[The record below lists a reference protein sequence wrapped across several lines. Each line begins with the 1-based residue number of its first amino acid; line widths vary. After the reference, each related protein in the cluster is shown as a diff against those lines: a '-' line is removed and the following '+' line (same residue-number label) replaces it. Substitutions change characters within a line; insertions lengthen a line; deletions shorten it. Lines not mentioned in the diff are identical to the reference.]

1 METENSS
8 SVISFG
14 AKFLYQKAFALTT
27 FSQPETE
34 FKQVLGGAN
43 VGGIIDLLTKFDTHN
58 MLFYCDAD
66 YCNGMHCHAK

>member
-1 METENSS
+1 MSFPRLGPLQESCDNWTETENSS

-14 AKFLYQKAFALTT
+14 AKSLYQKAFALTT

-43 VGGIIDLLTKFDTHN
+43 VGGIID
-58 MLFYCDAD
+58 
-66 YCNGMHCHAK
+66 